1 MNQTALINTPSGERL
16 ICIPNPSTELMPG
29 VCWGRFDH
37 LFTPAFW
44 SIRAQYAESHGL
56 YRQHKLGRD
65 FTEEVIACLLGGF
78 GMPAELGIAAFNRLS
93 ERSLISHAASE
104 DEIKTALLEPLE
116 IRGKFMR
123 YRYPHQKARYV
134 ASALRRLNSECPPS
148 HNAVAFRDWL
158 LSFDGIGL
166 KTASWVARNYLG
178 SDEVAVLDIHII
190 RAGLLAGV
198 FERTDRVEKSYLQME
213 RRLVDFAKALGLK
226 LSFLD
231 ALIWDEMRQMG
242 WIALHLL
249 SSEKT
254 IKPR

>member
-1 MNQTALINTPSGERL
+1 M
-16 ICIPNPSTELMPG
+16 
-29 VCWGRFDH
+29 
-37 LFTPAFW
+37 
-44 SIRAQYAESHGL
+44 YAESHGL

-65 FTEEVIACLLGGF
+65 FAEEVIACLLGGF
-78 GMPAELGIAAFNRLS
+78 GMPAELGIAAFNRLTD
-93 ERSLISHAASE
+93 RGLVSHGVSE
-104 DEIKTALLEPLE
+104 DAIRCALLEPLE
-116 IRGKFMR
+116 IRGKFVR

-134 ASALRRLNSECPPS
+134 ASALRRLSCECPPTHS
-148 HNAVAFRDWL
+148 AIAFRDWL

-198 FERTDRVEKSYLQME
+198 FDRTDRVEKRYLEME

-231 ALIWDEMRQMG
+231 ALIWDEMRQIG

-249 SSEKT
+249 SGEKT
-254 IKPR
+254 ISMRW